1 MLPLLRSA
9 CPTLLSYCGDEDDD
23 DGDDGS
29 GDVDRDDDATDG
41 NADEQMMMPG
51 YGEELEMGFN
61 ATSPSAIANSAR
73 TNITESLQQGT
84 LMWSTSLRPI
94 YANGPQLICTHY
106 VEKKIC

>member
-1 MLPLLRSA
+1 MSVEGADVAITQVRLSHTSLL
-9 CPTLLSYCGDEDDD
+9 LWMMMMVV
-23 DGDDGS
+23 DGD
-29 GDVDRDDDATDG
+29 AADG
-41 NADEQMMMPG
+41 NADEQMMVPG

-106 VEKKIC
+106 VEKEIC

>member
-9 CPTLLSYCGDEDDD
+9 CPTLLSYCGDEDDGGGD
-23 DGDDGS
+23 DADGDDY
-29 GDVDRDDDATDG
+29 AADG
-41 NADEQMMMPG
+41 KRDEQMMVPG

-94 YANGPQLICTHY
+94 YANGPQLICKHY
-106 VEKKIC
+106 VEKKIY

>member
-9 CPTLLSYCGDEDDD
+9 CPTLLSYCCDEDDD
-23 DGDDGS
+23 DGGGGDDG
-29 GDVDRDDDATDG
+29 GDDD
-41 NADEQMMMPG
+41 ADEQMMVPG

-106 VEKKIC
+106 VEKKTC

>member
-1 MLPLLRSA
+1 M
-9 CPTLLSYCGDEDDD
+9 
-23 DGDDGS
+23 
-29 GDVDRDDDATDG
+29 V
-41 NADEQMMMPG
+41 PG

-106 VEKKIC
+106 VEKEIC

>member
-1 MLPLLRSA
+1 MMVLML
-9 CPTLLSYCGDEDDD
+9 
-23 DGDDGS
+23 
-29 GDVDRDDDATDG
+29 DDADDNDAADG
-41 NADEQMMMPG
+41 NADDQMMVPG

-106 VEKKIC
+106 VEKEIC